1 MGNDDSEEASSNRTE
16 GGRTRRET
24 GRAVR
29 AESDQEAVRQDSEPI
44 GIEAGRH
51 LGTEATLLTEAT
63 FLCTNVSN
71 NVGRTDDE
79 AVIDRRVETCA
90 AETAAEAATG
100 GVAEAACTAES
111 AREAHEAG
119 EADHRTECHGKGQA
133 SS

>member
-1 MGNDDSEEASSNRTE
+1 MGNDDSEEASSSRTE

-51 LGTEATLLTEAT
+51 LGTEATLL
-63 FLCTNVSN
+63 CTNVST

-90 AETAAEAATG
+90 AETAGEAATG

-119 EADHRTECHGKGQA
+119 ETDDRTECHGKGQA

>member
-1 MGNDDSEEASSNRTE
+1 MGNDDSEEDSSSRTE

-24 GRAVR
+24 SRAVR

-44 GIEAGRH
+44 G
-51 LGTEATLLTEAT
+51 TEATLL
-63 FLCTNVSN
+63 FTNVST

-79 AVIDRRVETCA
+79 AVIDRSVEPCA
-90 AETAAEAATG
+90 AETAGEAATG